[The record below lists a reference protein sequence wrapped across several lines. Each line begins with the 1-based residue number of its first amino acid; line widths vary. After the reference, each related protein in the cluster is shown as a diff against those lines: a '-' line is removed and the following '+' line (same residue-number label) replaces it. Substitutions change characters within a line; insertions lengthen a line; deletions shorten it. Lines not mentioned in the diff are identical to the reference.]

1 MINEVP
7 FYHYEYA
14 FLQDRL
20 NYARNKVMSDKSEY
34 AVLSIN
40 EGDEEGYS
48 RRLDIRGNSDSK
60 DSVEEIVAYAK
71 AKLPDEFSSIDE
83 ILGKL
88 IEISRQYPEKEKYEN
103 RTDTEYYGFEKQ
115 VVAEKSDTRLVAC
128 RVWVYTAYL

>member
-7 FYHYEYA
+7 FYHYEHA
-14 FLQDRL
+14 FLEGQLDK
-20 NYARNKVMSDKSEY
+20 ARNKVMQLHEY
-34 AVLSIN
+34 AILSIN
-40 EGDEEGYS
+40 EGDEEGFS